1 MRGSNWPKT
10 VLQWVSLLVFI
21 FLATGLAQKYLPGF
35 VSELQQRVSASGDF
49 IVSLPTMR
57 LAIVVAVFLF
67 AVFFTRF
74 FCGYICPVGTVQD
87 FLMSLRNGFGIS
99 QVNVR
104 PGRVLD
110 NVLRLFKYLILF
122 ALTYVLIN
130 GIGVPYA
137 RWMLI
142 AVAVII
148 VVGGLLVDRFWCKYI
163 CPIGASVNTVRFWV
177 LFVALTAAFWAL
189 NTFLNLGI
197 DWIWL
202 LAAYCVFGYL
212 QEIILRNTR
221 LHLFRIVKE
230 EDRCTHCGDCGRAC
244 PYSLNVQNCG
254 NRLNDVDCTLCGEC
268 VAVCRR
274 KALGVGIV
282 RKTSVNRGV
291 ARFLPP
297 VFAILFVLAIL
308 FVPGMVA
315 PEAYGTSAVAEEPV
329 SVEESADDVLMETP
343 EDTVALVA
351 EPEIIEPAGFH
362 ESGIEIKDRRS
373 VYGNNEWWVL
383 EYVSGTFDNLDV
395 DTALPVLA
403 AYLGKYNGAIGVYSR
418 YDAENVPVID
428 ILYANPLR
436 KAAIYEA
443 VAKDTWSYK
452 GDDGVSVSVPAAIIF
467 PEKGVG
473 RSYKEHKDEF
483 GF

>member
-21 FLATGLAQKYLPGF
+21 FLATGLAQKYLPSF

-74 FCGYICPVGTVQD
+74 FCGYICPVGTAQD

-110 NVLRLFKYLILF
+110 NVLRLFKYLILVV
-122 ALTYVLIN
+122 LTYVLIN

-202 LAAYCVFGYL
+202 LAA
-212 QEIILRNTR
+212 
-221 LHLFRIVKE
+221 
-230 EDRCTHCGDCGRAC
+230 
-244 PYSLNVQNCG
+244 
-254 NRLNDVDCTLCGEC
+254 
-268 VAVCRR
+268 
-274 KALGVGIV
+274 
-282 RKTSVNRGV
+282 
-291 ARFLPP
+291 
-297 VFAILFVLAIL
+297 
-308 FVPGMVA
+308 
-315 PEAYGTSAVAEEPV
+315 
-329 SVEESADDVLMETP
+329 
-343 EDTVALVA
+343 
-351 EPEIIEPAGFH
+351 
-362 ESGIEIKDRRS
+362 
-373 VYGNNEWWVL
+373 
-383 EYVSGTFDNLDV
+383 
-395 DTALPVLA
+395 
-403 AYLGKYNGAIGVYSR
+403 
-418 YDAENVPVID
+418 
-428 ILYANPLR
+428 
-436 KAAIYEA
+436 
-443 VAKDTWSYK
+443 
-452 GDDGVSVSVPAAIIF
+452 
-467 PEKGVG
+467 
-473 RSYKEHKDEF
+473 
-483 GF
+483 